1 MDNKATGRQG
11 EDLAV
16 NYLGKKGFMIL
27 HRNWRYKYV
36 EIDIIAYKEKILH
49 FIEVKTRTGAAFG
62 LPEEAVSKKKMEQMK
77 LGAEEYQYRHP
88 EWKYVQFDVLGIR
101 IFKDGNIEY
110 WLNEDVY
117 F

>member
-1 MDNKATGRQG
+1 MDNKATGKQG

-16 NYLGKKGFMIL
+16 NYLTQNGFTIL
-27 HRNWRYKYV
+27 HRNWRHRYV
-36 EIDIIAYKEKILH
+36 EIDIIAYKGKVVH
-49 FIEVKTRTGAAFG
+49 FIEVKTRTGTAFG
-62 LPEEAVSKKKMEQMK
+62 RPEEAVSKKKMEQMK

-88 EWKYVQFDVLGIR
+88 EWKYVRFDVLAIN
-101 IFKDGNIEY
+101 IFNNGNVEY